1 MKLPWDYTDRAHT
14 YDKRPDYSH
23 SAVSELIATMSCPK
37 GAVVADIGAGTGKL
51 TKLLTAQGLYVE
63 AIEPND
69 TMRAYGNKNTQGTTA
84 YWSKGK
90 GESTGLKSSSIYAAF
105 FGSSFNVVDRESTLN
120 EVARILMPNGWFA
133 CMWNHRD
140 MDDPLQKV
148 IEEIIHLYLPNYEY
162 GSRRDNPTPVINNSG
177 HFSRVMSIEKAFV
190 VEMFTPDIVAAWESH
205 ATLYRQS
212 GGRFSEIINAIS
224 EELTKESYLV
234 PYHTKIWFAN
244 FMEE

>member
-1 MKLPWDYTDRAHT
+1 
-14 YDKRPDYSH
+14 
-23 SAVSELIATMSCPK
+23 
-37 GAVVADIGAGTGKL
+37 
-51 TKLLTAQGLYVE
+51 
-63 AIEPND
+63 
-69 TMRAYGNKNTQGTTA
+69 
-84 YWSKGK
+84 
-90 GESTGLKSSSIYAAF
+90 
-105 FGSSFNVVDRESTLN
+105 
-120 EVARILMPNGWFA
+120 
-133 CMWNHRD
+133 MWNHRD

-177 HFSRVMSIEKAFV
+177 HFSKVMSIEKAFV
-190 VEMFTPDIVAAWESH
+190 VEMFAPDIVAAWESH

-244 FMEE
+244 FIEE